1 MAHPFNR
8 LVELIEEY
16 AEKKQ
21 IMTVEELQ
29 TMREDISL
37 NLFLM
42 NDSAAKAISNYDA
55 EDYKRKRF
63 YAERQEHYRGKQNE
77 NGKVYTVA
85 DSERLA
91 RLEAEEVDNRVIEA
105 LRQKERVR
113 LIVTATKEIL
123 NAIAGRISQI
133 SNR

>member
-1 MAHPFNR
+1 MAHPFNK

-16 AEKKQ
+16 TEKKQ
-21 IMTVEELQ
+21 NMTVEELQ

-77 NGKVYTVA
+77 NGKLYTVA

-91 RLEAEEVDNRVIEA
+91 RLESKDVDDRVVEA

-113 LIVTATKEIL
+113 LIITATKEIL

-133 SNR
+133 NNR

>member
-8 LVELIEEY
+8 LIELIEEY
-16 AEKKQ
+16 AENKQ
-21 IMTVEELQ
+21 SMTVEELQ

-55 EDYKRKRF
+55 EEYKRKRF

-77 NGKVYTVA
+77 NGKLYTVA

-91 RLEAEEVDNRVIEA
+91 RLEAKDVDDRVVEA

-113 LIVTATKEIL
+113 LIITATKEIL

-133 SNR
+133 NSR

>member
-63 YAERQEHYRGKQNE
+63 YAERQEHYRGKKNE
-77 NGKVYTVA
+77 DGKIYTVA

-133 SNR
+133 NNR

>member
-8 LVELIEEY
+8 LLELIEEY
-16 AEKKQ
+16 TENKQ
-21 IMTVEELQ
+21 KMTVEELQ

-77 NGKVYTVA
+77 NGKLYTVA

-91 RLEAEEVDNRVIEA
+91 RLEAKDVDDRVVEA

-113 LIVTATKEIL
+113 LIITATKEIL

-133 SNR
+133 NNR

>member
-8 LVELIEEY
+8 LLELIEEY
-16 AEKKQ
+16 TENKQ
-21 IMTVEELQ
+21 KMTVEELQ

-55 EDYKRKRF
+55 EEYKRKRF

-77 NGKVYTVA
+77 NGKLYTVA

-91 RLEAEEVDNRVIEA
+91 RLEAKDVDDRVVEA

-113 LIVTATKEIL
+113 LIITATKEIL

-133 SNR
+133 NSR